1 MIKKSILVLLLTFSF
16 FNITKARE
24 IESNVIILMDF
35 SNSYFVE
42 ERKKAIK
49 RNINKITKAIASK
62 KNGPEKPTLV
72 QVIGIHDVSQQSGQI
87 CNSFTI
93 LRKKLINKKSNDDDP
108 YSSTKAKDFKAYMNT
123 ACLNDIMKEKA
134 RNATDIQGAI
144 SLAYQLGE
152 SQTDNQ
158 KYIVIFSDMFEY
170 RHEELPVTKADLTD
184 YKILVVCSSFL
195 NEENKKN
202 VNFCMNT
209 ESKWASTFK
218 KMGASEVL
226 YTIETGDW
234 DKRAAKDFF
243 EN

>member
-1 MIKKSILVLLLTFSF
+1 MIKKCFLTLLLLVVLYSTS
-16 FNITKARE
+16 KARE

-42 ERKKAIK
+42 ERRSAIK
-49 RNINKITKAIASK
+49 RNIKKIAKAIASK
-62 KNGPEKPTLV
+62 KSGPEKPTLV
-72 QVIGIHDVSQQSGQI
+72 QVLGIHDASQTSGQI
-87 CNSFTI
+87 CPSYTI
-93 LRKKLINKKSNDDDP
+93 LRKKLISKKDKEEDVYASP
-108 YSSTKAKDFKAYMNT
+108 KAKQFKTYMTT
-123 ACLNDIMKEKA
+123 ACLNDIMSQKA

-170 RHEELPVTKADLTD
+170 RHEDLPVTKADLTD
-184 YKILVVCSSFL
+184 YKILVVCSSNL
-195 NEENKKN
+195 NQENKN
-202 VNFCMNT
+202 NINFCMNT
-209 ESKWASTFK
+209 ETQWASTFK

-234 DKRAAKDFF
+234 DKKAAVDFF
-243 EN
+243 DN